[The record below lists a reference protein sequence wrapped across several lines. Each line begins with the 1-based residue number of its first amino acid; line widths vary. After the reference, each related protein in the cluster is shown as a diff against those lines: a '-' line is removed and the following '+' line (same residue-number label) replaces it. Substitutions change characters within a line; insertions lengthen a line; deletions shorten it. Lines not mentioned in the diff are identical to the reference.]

1 MGIYVVYV
9 IQGHNLRT
17 CVSTQHNTT
26 PTQQKT
32 AVQPVH
38 SVQRVQLKFNKE
50 KNMSSYK
57 ELNNLIN
64 QSKKFFDKKYRN
76 LSTAEQK
83 ELSNLS
89 YKIKITREDLLKKAI
104 QKQLAKQKAVE
115 DYENN
120 NLMKKLSR
128 GE

>member
-1 MGIYVVYV
+1 
-9 IQGHNLRT
+9 
-17 CVSTQHNTT
+17 
-26 PTQQKT
+26 
-32 AVQPVH
+32 
-38 SVQRVQLKFNKE
+38 
-50 KNMSSYK
+50 MSSYK
-57 ELNNLIN
+57 ELNNLIS
-64 QSKKFFDKKYRN
+64 QSGKFFNKKYKN
-76 LSTAEQK
+76 LSAAEQK

-104 QKQLAKQKAVE
+104 EKQQQIQ

>member
-1 MGIYVVYV
+1 
-9 IQGHNLRT
+9 
-17 CVSTQHNTT
+17 
-26 PTQQKT
+26 
-32 AVQPVH
+32 
-38 SVQRVQLKFNKE
+38 
-50 KNMSSYK
+50 MSSYN

-64 QSKKFFDKKYRN
+64 QSKKFFDKKYKN
-76 LSTAEQK
+76 LSAAEQK

-104 QKQLAKQKAVE
+104 EKQLAKEKAVE

-120 NLMKKLSR
+120 NLMKKLSK